1 MVHSTSYKAAAL
13 SILRNGIL
21 LVITFAAIGAFMDE
35 KGFGRG
41 IGTTNSKHI
50 QEAEHEGRKVKFEDV
65 KGCDEAKAEL
75 EEIVMYL
82 KDPSRFTRLGGKLPR
97 GLLLTGPPGTGKT
110 LLAKAIAGEADVPF
124 FYSSGSQFEE
134 VYVGL
139 GAKRIRE
146 LFEAAKKKAPA
157 IIFIDE
163 IDAVGGTRRLKD
175 QSALKMTLNELLV
188 QLDGFDEN
196 NGIIV
201 IGATNFME
209 SLDPALLRPG
219 RFDKHV
225 SVPLP
230 DVGGRKEILEMYAKK
245 TKLAKDVDLSVLAR
259 GTTGFS
265 GADLFNLMN
274 QAALKVSRNDDMCV
288 SVRLQV
294 THSALSLP
302 H

>member
-1 MVHSTSYKAAAL
+1 
-13 SILRNGIL
+13 
-21 LVITFAAIGAFMDE
+21 
-35 KGFGRG
+35 
-41 IGTTNSKHI
+41 
-50 QEAEHEGRKVKFEDV
+50 
-65 KGCDEAKAEL
+65 
-75 EEIVMYL
+75 
-82 KDPSRFTRLGGKLPR
+82 
-97 GLLLTGPPGTGKT
+97 
-110 LLAKAIAGEADVPF
+110 
-124 FYSSGSQFEE
+124 

-188 QLDGFDEN
+188 QLDGFDDN
-196 NGIIV
+196 KGIIV

-209 SLDPALLRPG
+209 SLDSALLRPG

-225 SVPLP
+225 TVPLP

-245 TKLAKDVDLSVLAR
+245 TKLDPDVDLNVVAR

-265 GADLFNLMN
+265 GADLYNLMN
-274 QAALKVSRNDDMCV
+274 QAALKVRQEILERPDCE
-288 SVRLQV
+288 L
-294 THSALSLP
+294 
-302 H
+302 